1 MKKISS
7 LQIAIDNEARE
18 EKYYLAEA
26 HRSQNPVVRKLL
38 THLAAEEF
46 AHQKW
51 IIERHDAMVETGKWP
66 EEITLTEADSTLAQ
80 TLGQL
85 DYQKDETKQHDDD
98 DIACLKKAAQ
108 FEMEAA
114 DFYFRLAREATT
126 PKEATF
132 FAYLGKLEQDHMASI
147 RDSLAYLE
155 DPEAYF
161 AARAEH

>member
-1 MKKISS
+1 MKKIST

-18 EKYYLAEA
+18 ETYYLAQA
-26 HRSQNPVVRKLL
+26 SRTRNPVVKELL

-51 IIERHDAMVETGKWP
+51 IVKRHEYMLETGQWP
-66 EEITLTEADSTLAQ
+66 EEIAQEKGDLSLSEALK
-80 TLGQL
+80 QL
-85 DYQKDETKQHDDD
+85 DYHSNEAKAHDDD
-98 DIACLKKAAQ
+98 DIACLNRAAQ

-114 DFYFRLAREATT
+114 DFYFRLA
-126 PKEATF
+126 KEAANEKEQAF
-132 FAYLGKLEQDHMASI
+132 FFYLGKLEQDHMASI

-161 AARAEH
+161 SARAEH